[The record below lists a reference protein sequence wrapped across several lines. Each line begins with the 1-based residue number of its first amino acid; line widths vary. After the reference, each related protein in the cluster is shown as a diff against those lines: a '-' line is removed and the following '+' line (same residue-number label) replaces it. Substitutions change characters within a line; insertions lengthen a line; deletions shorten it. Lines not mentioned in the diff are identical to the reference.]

1 MKLNDDG
8 TKNLKKKTKNL
19 ISKRKNGYK
28 NVKMDIKT

>member
-1 MKLNDDG
+1 MMMEEKI
-8 TKNLKKKTKNL
+8 KKTKNL